1 MKVEYS
7 NRALIDLRRA
17 AADSREFGEA
27 VAIALEARIVAV
39 VRRIAEHPRAAQG
52 VIDRPG
58 IHVVPLIGIP
68 TRSSTGCMR
77 KA

>member
-27 VAIALEARIVAV
+27 VAIAA
-39 VRRIAEHPRAAQG
+39 
-52 VIDRPG
+52 
-58 IHVVPLIGIP
+58 
-68 TRSSTGCMR
+68 
-77 KA
+77 